1 VGSGPQ
7 DLTRFGR
14 IALLSGLILAVVL
27 VVVNAAML
35 RT

>member
-1 VGSGPQ
+1 M
-7 DLTRFGR
+7 TRFGR
-14 IALLSGLILAVVL
+14 IALVSGLILGLIL

>member
-1 VGSGPQ
+1 
-7 DLTRFGR
+7 LTRFGR

>member
-1 VGSGPQ
+1 M
-7 DLTRFGR
+7 TRFGR
-14 IALLSGLILAVVL
+14 IALVSGLILGLVL

>member
-14 IALLSGLILAVVL
+14 IALVSGLILGLIL

>member
-1 VGSGPQ
+1 M
-7 DLTRFGR
+7 TRFGR
-14 IALLSGLILAVVL
+14 IALVSGLILAVVL